1 MCYLL
6 LSFAKLKEFYK
17 NQHFHYSDE
26 ILFNLYNSLKTKP
39 FIILSGVSGSGKSKI
54 IDLFA
59 EYFSKELSYEENYEL
74 VPVKPN
80 WTDSRALFGYHN
92 IIDNTYAITPVIKIF
107 LRALQNP
114 DKPYFLVLD
123 EMNLAKVE
131 HYFSDFLSIIESRKY
146 EHTKVENKK
155 IDIKTLKSELR
166 GTISLSQAIILS
178 ALQLDSEKFETIE
191 TYRNLS
197 ISQWW
202 LSNSSSNNPEAQYRT
217 ELNQGRN
224 KGSIQKNGYKADGE
238 RLAGRAFWAEV
249 QGDSYKLKKPEEM
262 DSATKKDFEHIKT
275 IYDKLTRES
284 NNTVGEITRIK
295 QHRIVL
301 HSCANP
307 LKTQENQEEFSGI
320 LYSKEVG
327 YYVPSEIE
335 IPLNV
340 FVIGTVNIDETTYMF
355 SPKVLDRSN
364 VIEFNDI
371 DIKGAYGFSLTDGSV
386 SQSELQLTKD
396 ELDLSISLS
405 TTEDT
410 IKFSTDYSREFKI
423 LVEIFEELKT
433 KNKHFGYRVFN
444 EISLYILNYID
455 HIPTDVG
462 HALDNQILQKI
473 LPKLS
478 GDIEELEDILLNI
491 KSIIPDS
498 YSKSI
503 SKLDEMIDTLQ
514 STGYV
519 TFIK

>member
-1 MCYLL
+1 MSC
-6 LSFAKLKEFYK
+6 LSVTFTGLKKFYNTQK
-17 NQHFHYSDE
+17 FYYSDE
-26 ILFNLYNSLKTKP
+26 VLFNLYNSLKTKP
-39 FIILSGVSGSGKSKI
+39 FVILSGVSGSGKSKI

-59 EYFSKELSYEENYEL
+59 EYFSKELSYEDNYEL

-92 IIDNTYAITPVIKIF
+92 IIDNTYAITPIIKLF

-131 HYFSDFLSIIESRKY
+131 HYFSDFLSLIESRKY
-146 EHTKVENKK
+146 EHKKVENKTF
-155 IDIKTLKSELR
+155 DIEVLKKEMK

-178 ALQLDSEKFETIE
+178 ALQLDSHKFESIE
-191 TYRNLS
+191 TYRNLP

-202 LSNSSSNNPEAQYRT
+202 LSNSSSKNPEAQYRT
-217 ELNQGRN
+217 ELNQGRP
-224 KGSIQKNGYKADGE
+224 KGRVQVNGYKEDGD

-249 QGDSYKLKKPEEM
+249 QGDSYKLKKMEEM
-262 DSATKKDFEHIKT
+262 DATTKKDFENIKS
-275 IYDKLTRES
+275 IYDKFTKES
-284 NNTVGEITRIK
+284 NNSIDKVTTIS
-295 QHRIVL
+295 QSRIVL
-301 HSCANP
+301 HSSPTP
-307 LKTQENQEEFSGI
+307 LKTQEHQKDFSTV
-320 LYSKEVG
+320 LYSEESG
-327 YYVPSEIE
+327 YYVPAEIE

-340 FVIGTVNIDETTYMF
+340 FVVGTVNIDETTYMF

-371 DIKGAYGFSLTDGSV
+371 DLKGAYGFNLTNEESSQEDLSLI
-386 SQSELQLTKD
+386 ED
-396 ELDLSISLS
+396 ELNLSIKLS

-410 IKFSTDYSREFKI
+410 IKFSTEHSTEFKV
-423 LVEIFEELKT
+423 LVDIFEILKS

-444 EISLYILNYID
+444 EISAYILNYTS
-455 HIPTDVG
+455 HIPGNVNK
-462 HALDNQILQKI
+462 ALDNQILQKI
-473 LPKLS
+473 LPKLN
-478 GDIEELEDILLNI
+478 GDVEELEDILLNI
-491 KSIIPDS
+491 KTSIPDS